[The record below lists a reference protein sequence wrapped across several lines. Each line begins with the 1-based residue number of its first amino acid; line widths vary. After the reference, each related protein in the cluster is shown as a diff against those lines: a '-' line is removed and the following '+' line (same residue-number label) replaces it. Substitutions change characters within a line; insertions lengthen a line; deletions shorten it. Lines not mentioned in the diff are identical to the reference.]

1 MAKQKSK
8 GQAKKTEKRRLLE
21 EERAEAMAQLDEDG
35 LAFLLNQ
42 AHVLIHNAQVQRIN
56 TELAELDRKNRAAD
70 RALGRTAGARGGV
83 VRVGI
88 EESEDRKAF
97 FLSLGG
103 TRKVMALDELKRLV
117 RICYGA
123 ESKSAA
129 LRQLYTVLSRDRSDV
144 LVDAKSGG
152 PSSPLIEGLFYA
164 LREKYHLEDR
174 EPLRYSAWKPAISS
188 ISGTCPVSFFTP
200 RWTMA
205 ATPVD
210 SPYRLMNPV
219 ASRWS

>member
-1 MAKQKSK
+1 MAKQKGK
-8 GQAKKTEKRRLLE
+8 KAAKKPPQKTEKRLMLE
-21 EERAEAMAQLDEDG
+21 EELQEAFGQIDEDG

-56 TELAELDRKNRAAD
+56 AELAELDRKNKAA
-70 RALGRTAGARGGV
+70 RKAMGKAAGAAGPV
-83 VRVGI
+83 ARVGI

-103 TRKVMALDELKRLV
+103 TRKVMALDEIKRLV

-129 LRQLYTVLSRDRSDV
+129 LRQLYTVLSRDRGDV
-144 LVDAKSGG
+144 LVDAKIGG

-174 EPLRYSAWKPAISS
+174 
-188 ISGTCPVSFFTP
+188 
-200 RWTMA
+200 
-205 ATPVD
+205 
-210 SPYRLMNPV
+210 
-219 ASRWS
+219 

>member
-1 MAKQKSK
+1 MGKKKSTRK
-8 GQAKKTEKRRLLE
+8 PAGKRNPVRGRAGSTEKRRLLE
-21 EERAEAMAQLDEDG
+21 EELQEAIGQIDEDG

-56 TELAELDRKNRAAD
+56 AELAELDRKNKAARRSLGRAA
-70 RALGRTAGARGGV
+70 AGPGIAV
-83 VRVGI
+83 PVGI

-103 TRKVMALDELKRLV
+103 TRKVLALDEIKRLV

-129 LRQLYTVLSRDRSDV
+129 LRQLYTVLSRERGDI
-144 LVDAKSGG
+144 LVDAKIGG

-164 LREKYHLEDR
+164 LREKYRLEDR
-174 EPLRYSAWKPAISS
+174 
-188 ISGTCPVSFFTP
+188 
-200 RWTMA
+200 
-205 ATPVD
+205 
-210 SPYRLMNPV
+210 
-219 ASRWS
+219 

>member
-1 MAKQKSK
+1 MGKQKGGKQAGKAARGTVRGRARK
-8 GQAKKTEKRRLLE
+8 GAVARAAATEKRAMLE
-21 EERAEAMAQLDEDG
+21 EELQEAIGQIDEDG

-56 TELAELDRKNRAAD
+56 TELAELDRKNRAA
-70 RALGRTAGARGGV
+70 RKSLGRTAPLGAAS
-83 VRVGI
+83 VGI

-103 TRKVMALDELKRLV
+103 TRKVMALDEIKRLV

-129 LRQLYTVLSRDRSDV
+129 LRQLYTVLSRDRGDI
-144 LVDAKSGG
+144 LVDAKIGG

-164 LREKYHLEDR
+164 LREKYRLEDR
-174 EPLRYSAWKPAISS
+174 
-188 ISGTCPVSFFTP
+188 
-200 RWTMA
+200 
-205 ATPVD
+205 
-210 SPYRLMNPV
+210 
-219 ASRWS
+219 

>member
-1 MAKQKSK
+1 MAKKLN
-8 GQAKKTEKRRLLE
+8 KKHSRSVRGRAGKAAASRAAATEKRAMLE
-21 EERAEAMAQLDEDG
+21 EELQEAIGQIDEDG

-56 TELAELDRKNRAAD
+56 SELVELDRKNRAA
-70 RALGRTAGARGGV
+70 RKSLGRAASAPGAAGGV

-103 TRKVMALDELKRLV
+103 TRKVMALDEIKRLV

-129 LRQLYTVLSRDRSDV
+129 LRQLYTVLSRERGDI
-144 LVDAKSGG
+144 LADAKIGG
-152 PSSPLIEGLFYA
+152 PSSPLIDGLFHA

-174 EPLRYSAWKPAISS
+174 
-188 ISGTCPVSFFTP
+188 
-200 RWTMA
+200 
-205 ATPVD
+205 
-210 SPYRLMNPV
+210 
-219 ASRWS
+219 

>member
-1 MAKQKSK
+1 M
-8 GQAKKTEKRRLLE
+8 LE
-21 EERAEAMAQLDEDG
+21 EELLEAIAQVDEDG

-56 TELAELDRKNRAAD
+56 AELAELDRKNQAARKAMGRAA
-70 RALGRTAGARGGV
+70 AGPGAAGGV

-103 TRKVMALDELKRLV
+103 TRKVLALDEIKRLV

-129 LRQLYTVLSRDRSDV
+129 LRQLYTVLSRERGDI
-144 LVDAKSGG
+144 LVDAKIGG
-152 PSSPLIEGLFYA
+152 PSSPLIEGLFFA

-174 EPLRYSAWKPAISS
+174 
-188 ISGTCPVSFFTP
+188 
-200 RWTMA
+200 
-205 ATPVD
+205 
-210 SPYRLMNPV
+210 
-219 ASRWS
+219 

>member
-1 MAKQKSK
+1 MAKQKGKKPS
-8 GQAKKTEKRRLLE
+8 KKTEKRRLLE
-21 EERAEAMAQLDEDG
+21 EELQEAIAQIDEDG

-56 TELAELDRKNRAAD
+56 SELAELDRKNRAA
-70 RALGRTAGARGGV
+70 RKATGRTAGAAGGV

-103 TRKVMALDELKRLV
+103 TRKVMAMDEIKRLV

-144 LVDAKSGG
+144 LVDAKIGG

-164 LREKYHLEDR
+164 LREKYRLEDR
-174 EPLRYSAWKPAISS
+174 
-188 ISGTCPVSFFTP
+188 
-200 RWTMA
+200 
-205 ATPVD
+205 
-210 SPYRLMNPV
+210 
-219 ASRWS
+219 

>member
-1 MAKQKSK
+1 MAKQKGK
-8 GQAKKTEKRRLLE
+8 KAAKKPPQKSEKRLMLE
-21 EERAEAMAQLDEDG
+21 EELQDAIAQIDEEG

-56 TELAELDRKNRAAD
+56 TELAELDRKNKAA
-70 RALGRTAGARGGV
+70 RKAMGKAAGAAGAAGPV
-83 VRVGI
+83 ARVGI

-103 TRKVMALDELKRLV
+103 TRKVMALDEIKRLV

-129 LRQLYTVLSRDRSDV
+129 LRQLYTVLSRDRGDV
-144 LVDAKSGG
+144 LVDAKIGG

-174 EPLRYSAWKPAISS
+174 
-188 ISGTCPVSFFTP
+188 
-200 RWTMA
+200 
-205 ATPVD
+205 
-210 SPYRLMNPV
+210 
-219 ASRWS
+219 

>member
-1 MAKQKSK
+1 MAKQKGK
-8 GQAKKTEKRRLLE
+8 KTPKKPPKKTEKRLMLE
-21 EERAEAMAQLDEDG
+21 EELQEAIGQIDEDG

-56 TELAELDRKNRAAD
+56 TELAELDRKNKTARK
-70 RALGRTAGARGGV
+70 ALGRTAAGAASGP

-88 EESEDRKAF
+88 EESKDRKAF
-97 FLSLGG
+97 FLSLGD
-103 TRKVMALDELKRLV
+103 TRKAMALDEIKRLV

-144 LVDAKSGG
+144 LVDAKIGG

-164 LREKYHLEDR
+164 LREKYRLEDR
-174 EPLRYSAWKPAISS
+174 
-188 ISGTCPVSFFTP
+188 
-200 RWTMA
+200 
-205 ATPVD
+205 
-210 SPYRLMNPV
+210 
-219 ASRWS
+219 

>member
-1 MAKQKSK
+1 MGKQKGGKQTGKAAK
-8 GQAKKTEKRRLLE
+8 GAARGRTRKSEKRTMLE
-21 EERAEAMAQLDEDG
+21 EELQEAIGQIDEDG

-56 TELAELDRKNRAAD
+56 TELAELDRKNRAA
-70 RALGRTAGARGGV
+70 RKSLGRAAPLGAV
-83 VRVGI
+83 PVGI

-103 TRKVMALDELKRLV
+103 TRKVMAMDEIKRLV

-129 LRQLYTVLSRDRSDV
+129 LRQLYTVLSRDRGDI
-144 LVDAKSGG
+144 LVDAKIGG

-164 LREKYHLEDR
+164 LREKYRLEDR
-174 EPLRYSAWKPAISS
+174 
-188 ISGTCPVSFFTP
+188 
-200 RWTMA
+200 
-205 ATPVD
+205 
-210 SPYRLMNPV
+210 
-219 ASRWS
+219 